1 VIRGQGQAVSR
12 VAWFLVVPVSAPVTG
27 GSLRAAGVPAA
38 PLGGI
43 AAGAVTGVA
52 LVAVWPAAFGE
63 RTRRQCCGDGRSPA
77 ALGVLVVPT
86 AMAMRGT
93 GSRADRQPSSQRPD
107 ARELGTRRRGPALS
121 PFHVE
126 RS

>member
-52 LVAVWPAAFGE
+52 LVAVWLAAFGE
-63 RTRRQCCGDGRSPA
+63 CTAANQQPAPPSSSPWAAASVLRRRSLAGGAGRARGSDRDGDARDGLTSR
-77 ALGVLVVPT
+77 PT
-86 AMAMRGT
+86 AELA
-93 GSRADRQPSSQRPD
+93 A
-107 ARELGTRRRGPALS
+107 AR
-121 PFHVE
+121 